1 MKSRIALLLLVMIL
15 VSMVSVGYSQTI
27 RINRN
32 RTSDL
37 AVDDAD
43 LAIQSGTFHPS
54 NSPLVNFLPLGIH
67 IPRPGQILQIC
78 ILGSILGLSWVMAR
92 RGNIEF

>member
-1 MKSRIALLLLVMIL
+1 LNTKIVLILLAMIM
-15 VSMVSVGYSQTI
+15 VSMVGAGYSQNI
-27 RINRN
+27 RINRT

-43 LAIQSGTFHPS
+43 LAIQSETFHPS
-54 NSPLVNFLPLGIH
+54 KSPLVNFLPLGIH
-67 IPRPGQILQIC
+67 MPRPGQVLQIF

-92 RGNIEF
+92 KGDMEF

>member
-1 MKSRIALLLLVMIL
+1 MIM
-15 VSMVSVGYSQTI
+15 VSMVGAGYSQNI
-27 RINRN
+27 RINRT

-43 LAIQSGTFHPS
+43 LAIQSETFHPS
-54 NSPLVNFLPLGIH
+54 KSPLVNFLPLGIH
-67 IPRPGQILQIC
+67 MPKPGQVLQIF

-92 RGNIEF
+92 KGDMEF